1 MAALRLLSLSLSL
14 SIALLGAFALTR
26 PSTALAQT
34 RPRAAETKARSTVLL
49 ATLIAE
55 GGALRA
61 PTPADAELASL
72 AASLDTL
79 LADTAQDLALAVDRR
94 PRPAPDPAHLG
105 DAELLE
111 QARSSNGILVLP
123 SLRAASPSSR
133 DVELRLVL
141 ADPSA
146 RSLLVRSER
155 VARDDVTVRAV
166 ILLRDL
172 VADLGGFARR
182 PRPAAPAVTGEIV
195 TAPVRGSGRPVL
207 LVSSTVFGGF
217 AGYSIQ
223 RASGSSDPRILYP
236 LLAVGAGIG
245 LGASIIA
252 SEEWEVTAGEA
263 WYVAAGATWPTL
275 AGHLLYQGRFSPRIE
290 SDRWVFGLVGGT
302 TGVTLSILGLT
313 LHGMSDGG
321 ALLAHS
327 GGSLGLVFGGLT
339 EALVRGDIQHT
350 PFAGMG
356 YGAGLGWL
364 AAAALATQ
372 LRVPTSRVLT
382 VDLGALL
389 GGLGGAA
396 LGSPLLLQDD
406 PDAARQRQRGWLA
419 ATGGGALV
427 GATIALI
434 ATRNSKKPESS
445 SKPRAALPPVLP
457 SIEVL
462 GESAI
467 GPLRAPIVGFSLR
480 GTLN

>member
-1 MAALRLLSLSLSL
+1 MAAIRSLSIAL
-14 SIALLGAFALTR
+14 SIALLGAVGLAR
-26 PSTALAQT
+26 PSAALAQT
-34 RPRAAETKARSTVLL
+34 KPKVTEAKARTTVLL

-61 PTPADAELASL
+61 TTPADAELAELS
-72 AASLDTL
+72 ASLDTL

-111 QARSSNGILVLP
+111 QARSSDSVLVLP
-123 SLRAASPSSR
+123 SLRATSSR

-155 VARDDVTVRAV
+155 VARDDVAVRAV

-172 VADLGGFARR
+172 VADLGGPARR
-182 PRPAAPAVTGEIV
+182 TRPPTPEVTGEIV

-245 LGASIIA
+245 LGASVIA
-252 SEEWEVTAGEA
+252 SDEWEVTAGEA

-275 AGHLLYQGRFSPRIE
+275 AGHLLYQGRFSPRVE

-302 TGVTLSILGLT
+302 TGLTLSILGLT

-327 GGSLGLVFGGLT
+327 GGSLGLVLGGVT

-350 PFAGMG
+350 PFSGMG

-372 LRVPTSRVLT
+372 VQVPTSRVLT

-396 LGSPLLLQDD
+396 LGSPLLLHDPN

-419 ATGGGALV
+419 ATGGGALI

-434 ATRNSKKPESS
+434 ATHNSKKPESP
-445 SKPRAALPPVLP
+445 SKSRASLPPTLP

-467 GPLRAPIVGFSLR
+467 GNLRAPIVGLSLR
-480 GTLN
+480 GTLQ

>member
-1 MAALRLLSLSLSL
+1 MAAIRSLSL
-14 SIALLGAFALTR
+14 SIALLGALALAR
-26 PSTALAQT
+26 PSAALAQSGAT
-34 RPRAAETKARSTVLL
+34 AVEAKARSTVLL
-49 ATLIAE
+49 ATLITE
-55 GGALRA
+55 GGTLHA
-61 PTPADAELASL
+61 PTAADAELASL

-79 LADTAQDLALAVDRR
+79 LDDTAQDLGLALDHG

-111 QARSSNGILVLP
+111 QARSSDSVLVLP
-123 SLRAASPSSR
+123 SLRAPSPTSR
-133 DVELRLVL
+133 DVELRLAL

-155 VARDDVTVRAV
+155 VARDNVAVRAV

-172 VADLGGFARR
+172 VADLGGSARHT
-182 PRPAAPAVTGEIV
+182 RPAAPVVTGAIV

-245 LGASIIA
+245 LGASTIA
-252 SEEWEVTAGEA
+252 SQEWEVTAGEA
-263 WYVAAGATWPTL
+263 WYVTAGAVWPTL
-275 AGHLLYQGRFSPRIE
+275 AGHLLYQGRFSPRFE

-302 TGVTLSILGLT
+302 TGLTLSILGLT

-350 PFAGMG
+350 PFSGMG

-364 AAAALATQ
+364 AAAALATH
-372 LRVPTSRVLT
+372 LRVIPTSRVLT
-382 VDLGALL
+382 VDLGALI

-396 LGSPLLLQDD
+396 LGSPLLLHD
-406 PDAARQRQRGWLA
+406 PDPDVARQRQRGWLA
-419 ATGGGALV
+419 ATAGGALV
-427 GATIALI
+427 GATVALI
-434 ATRNSKKPESS
+434 ATRNSKAPEGP
-445 SKPRAALPPVLP
+445 SKAHAALPAVLP

-462 GESAI
+462 GRGAI
-467 GPLRAPIVGFSLR
+467 GTLRAPIVGLSLR
-480 GTLN
+480 GTLR